1 MIRTGGRPAS
11 AMRLRQLGVSL
22 VELLVVTALLA
33 LTCAATLVDWPYWL
47 RPQQGRQW
55 LLQTQQAL
63 VQLRLQAMRER
74 EDITVCAA
82 SGAAACTARWQG
94 GWQVFADANLDQ
106 RWQPG
111 ERRYPL
117 VPELPAGWHL
127 HWQSFRRDPVL
138 IWRHAGD
145 AGFSN
150 GTLTL
155 CPPRPQ
161 DAALMQL
168 VISRSGRLRMVVPLQ
183 LDAAAVQSAR
193 TRCGWGAGQGE

>member
-1 MIRTGGRPAS
+1 MIARGCLNCAAVPKQR
-11 AMRLRQLGVSL
+11 GVSL
-22 VELLVVTALLA
+22 AELLVVMALLA
-33 LTCAATLVDWPYWL
+33 ATSAATLVDWPYWL

-55 LLQTQQAL
+55 LLQTQQSLAR
-63 VQLRLQAMRER
+63 LRLQAVRDS

-82 SGAAACTARWQG
+82 AAGAPCAARWQG
-94 GWQVFADANLDQ
+94 DWLAFADINLDQ
-106 RWQPG
+106 HWQPG
-111 ERRYPL
+111 EPRYTL
-117 VPELPAGWHL
+117 APELPAGWHM

-145 AGFSN
+145 AGLSN

-168 VISRSGRLRMVVPLQ
+168 VISRSGRLRLLVPLQ
-183 LDAAAVQSAR
+183 VDAATLQSAR
-193 TRCGWGAGQGE
+193 TRCGWGS